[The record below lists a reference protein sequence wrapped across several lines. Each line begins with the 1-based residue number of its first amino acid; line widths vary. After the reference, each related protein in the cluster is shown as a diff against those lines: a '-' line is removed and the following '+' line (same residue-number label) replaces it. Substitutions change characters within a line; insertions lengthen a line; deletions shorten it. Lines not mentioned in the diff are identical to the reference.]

1 VRVIYNSFEP
11 SAATNA
17 LSSQSKADIRAEIDL
32 STKYLLITV
41 CRLTGWKGVDGL
53 IRTLSELGPEVG
65 LVVVGDG
72 PLYGELTALASHL
85 GVSDSVRFLGMVPR
99 ERVASLLRACDVFIL
114 NSTYE
119 GLPHVVLE
127 AASAGLP
134 VIATD
139 AGGTREVVHDLANAQ
154 LVPVGDSALLAAA
167 IRTWIG
173 RLPVQPTAIPERFSL
188 RFMVQSTEEALIHAR
203 SGR

>member
-1 VRVIYNSFEP
+1 
-11 SAATNA
+11 
-17 LSSQSKADIRAEIDL
+17 
-32 STKYLLITV
+32 V

-53 IRTLSELGPEVG
+53 IRTLPELGPDVG

-85 GVSDSVRFLGMVPR
+85 GVSDRVRFLGTVPR
-99 ERVASLLRACDVFIL
+99 ERVASLLRACDLFVL
-114 NSTYE
+114 NSSYE
-119 GLPHVVLE
+119 GLPHVILE

-154 LVPVGDSALLAAA
+154 LVPVGDLAMLVTA
-167 IRTWIG
+167 IRVWIG

-188 RFMVQSTEEALIHAR
+188 RFMVQATEEALTHAR